1 MASLP
6 FVAAVGTRRT
16 TASKRSGSDV
26 ARCDSESSNRLAMD
40 STSNLGQFHAVW
52 TFDRE
57 VSDQWIAEMADA
69 LTVLQERDGFISASI
84 VRSVD
89 EGSRCQVQSTWVEVG
104 AYRRA
109 VSSSRAKMI
118 LWPMLADV
126 KDEPSAFEEIVR
138 VTSES
143 VARFTSS
150 ADHS

>member
-1 MASLP
+1 M
-6 FVAAVGTRRT
+6 
-16 TASKRSGSDV
+16 
-26 ARCDSESSNRLAMD
+26 E

-69 LTVLQERDGFISASI
+69 LTILQERDGFISASI

-89 EGSRCQVQSTWVEVG
+89 EGSRCQVQSTWSEVG

-138 VTSES
+138 VTSDS
-143 VARFTSS
+143 VMHFTSS
-150 ADHS
+150 ADHG

>member
-1 MASLP
+1 
-6 FVAAVGTRRT
+6 
-16 TASKRSGSDV
+16 
-26 ARCDSESSNRLAMD
+26 MD

-57 VSDQWIAEMADA
+57 VSDQWIAEMGDA

-89 EGSRCQVQSTWVEVG
+89 EGTQCQVQSTWLEVG

-109 VSSSRAKMI
+109 VSSTRAKMI
-118 LWPMLADV
+118 LWPLLADV
-126 KDEPSAFEEIVR
+126 KDQPSAFEELVR
-138 VTSES
+138 VTPEA
-143 VARFTSS
+143 VVHFASS